1 MKQELKDIFYK
12 VYGERQVSY
21 FFSPGRVNLIG
32 EHTDYNGGHVFPS
45 TISLGTYGVVSSNED
60 MIIRCYSD
68 NYPALGIVEVDLND
82 LSFSESDE
90 WVNYLKGVIIQF
102 KKKGFELNHGFDL
115 AIKGNIPGGGL
126 SSSAS
131 LELLVCV
138 MLRKVYGFDLDMLEM
153 VKMSRAVENE
163 YIGVNCGIM
172 DQFIIGMGKK
182 DHAILLD
189 TNTLNY
195 KHVPL
200 ELGDYVILIG
210 NTNKKRTLADSKY
223 NERFSECQTA
233 LKMMQEK
240 LDISS
245 LGDMSIECFEE
256 NAGAITDGVLLKR
269 ARHAVYENQRT
280 LKSYDA
286 LMAGDLIEFGRLMNE
301 SHESLKEDYEVSC
314 KELDTMV
321 YAMREQEGV
330 IGSRMTGAGFGGC
343 TVSLVKKDSVDK
355 VISVVS
361 EIYENEIGYK
371 GDFHG
376 VEIGNGA
383 GELEA

>member
-1 MKQELKDIFYK
+1 MLNQLKAIFGK
-12 VYGERQVSY
+12 VYGEGNLSY

-45 TISLGTYGVVSSNED
+45 TISLGTYGVVSSRDD

-68 NYPALGIVEVDLND
+68 NYPELGIVKVDLND
-82 LSFSESDE
+82 LSFSEKDE
-90 WVNYLKGVIIQF
+90 WVNYLKGVILQYQ
-102 KKKGFELNHGFDL
+102 KKGFHFNHGFDF

-138 MLRKVYGFDLDMLEM
+138 MLEKVFGFTISRLDM

-195 KHVPL
+195 KYVPL
-200 ELGDYVILIG
+200 ELGEYVILIG

-223 NERFSECQTA
+223 NERFSECQRA
-233 LKMMQEK
+233 LAMLKSRLE
-240 LDISS
+240 INS
-245 LGDMSIECFEE
+245 LGDMSIEMFEK
-256 NAGAITDGVLLKR
+256 NKSIITEEILIRR

-286 LMAGDLIEFGRLMNE
+286 LIAGDLIEFGRLMNE
-301 SHESLKEDYEVSC
+301 SHESLRMDYEVSC

-321 YAMREQEGV
+321 NEMRKQEGV

-343 TVSLVKKDSVDK
+343 TVSLVRKDCVDK
-355 VISVVS
+355 VIEAVS
-361 EIYENEIGYK
+361 EIYEREIGYK
-371 GDFHG
+371 GDFHD

-383 GELEA
+383 VELEA

>member
-1 MKQELKDIFYK
+1 MLSQLKAIFSK
-12 VYGERQVSY
+12 VYGEGNLSY

-32 EHTDYNGGHVFPS
+32 EHKDYNGGHVFPS
-45 TISLGTYGVVSSNED
+45 TISLGTYGVVSSRDD
-60 MIIRCYSD
+60 MTIRCYSD
-68 NYPALGIVEVDLND
+68 NYPELGIVEVNLND
-82 LSFSESDE
+82 LSFSENDE
-90 WVNYLKGVIIQF
+90 WVNYLKGVIQQF
-102 KKKGFELNHGFDL
+102 QKRNFVFKHGFDF

-138 MLRKVYGFDLDMLEM
+138 MLEKVYGFAVSRLDM

-200 ELGDYVILIG
+200 ELGEYVILIG

-223 NERFSECQTA
+223 NERFSECQRA
-233 LKMMQEK
+233 LTMLQSK
-240 LDISS
+240 LAINS
-245 LGDMSIECFEE
+245 LGDMSIEMFEE
-256 NAGAITDGVLLKR
+256 NKSIISEETLMRR

-286 LMAGDLIEFGRLMNE
+286 LIAGDLIEFGRLMDE
-301 SHESLKEDYEVSC
+301 SHESLRMDYEVSC

-321 YAMREQEGV
+321 NEMRKQEGV

-343 TVSLVKKDSVDK
+343 TVSLVRKDCVDK
-355 VISVVS
+355 VIEAVS
-361 EIYENEIGYK
+361 EIYERKIGYK
-371 GDFHG
+371 GDFHD

-383 GELEA
+383 VELEA

>member
-1 MKQELKDIFYK
+1 MLSQLKAIFSK
-12 VYGERQVSY
+12 VYGEGNLSY

-45 TISLGTYGVVSSNED
+45 TISLGTYGVVSSRDD
-60 MIIRCYSD
+60 MTIRCYSD
-68 NYPALGIVEVDLND
+68 NYPELGIVEVNLND
-82 LSFSESDE
+82 LSFSENDE
-90 WVNYLKGVIIQF
+90 WVNYLKGVIQQF
-102 KKKGFELNHGFDL
+102 QKRNFVFKHGFDF

-138 MLRKVYGFDLDMLEM
+138 MLEKVYGFAVSRLDM

-200 ELGDYVILIG
+200 ELGEYVILIG

-223 NERFSECQTA
+223 NERFSECQRA
-233 LKMMQEK
+233 LTMLQSK
-240 LDISS
+240 LAINS
-245 LGDMSIECFEE
+245 LGDMSIEMFEE
-256 NAGAITDGVLLKR
+256 NKSIISEETLMRR

-286 LMAGDLIEFGRLMNE
+286 LIAGDLIEFGRLMDE
-301 SHESLKEDYEVSC
+301 SHESLRMDYEVSC

-321 YAMREQEGV
+321 NEMRKQEGV

-343 TVSLVKKDSVDK
+343 TVSLVRKDCVDK
-355 VISVVS
+355 VIEAVS
-361 EIYENEIGYK
+361 EIYERKIGYK
-371 GDFHG
+371 GDFHD

-383 GELEA
+383 VELEA